1 MGLIDIIEKPMI
13 SGSKK
18 FPGLP
23 LLPHGIERY
32 VVPGCGSRGLEIKKG
47 DEITIVDKEGLQL
60 GELVIFNP
68 LGISDAS
75 ILGAK
80 SSGKPEFLIKLL
92 STGDQ
97 SGQKVLDAL
106 SRSNFDINNADAIRV
121 FQDGSKPGDIEEFV
135 ASSDGLLIVAATGE
149 HMLPEAQNV
158 PTELIVY
165 ILFLTR

>member
-13 SGSKK
+13 SGSNK

-32 VVPGCGSRGLEIKKG
+32 VVPGCGSRGLEINKG

-60 GELVIFNP
+60 GELVFFNP

-80 SSGKPEFLIKLL
+80 SSGKPEFLI
-92 STGDQ
+92 
-97 SGQKVLDAL
+97 
-106 SRSNFDINNADAIRV
+106 
-121 FQDGSKPGDIEEFV
+121 
-135 ASSDGLLIVAATGE
+135 
-149 HMLPEAQNV
+149 
-158 PTELIVY
+158 
-165 ILFLTR
+165 